1 MKYDYLSKIRGMIRF
16 TTKRKTIN
24 ILEGRFSS
32 VFRGRSLEF
41 EDLKEYDFGDNVHDI
56 DWKSSSRTGKT
67 LIRRYVAEKKH
78 NVLLAA
84 DTRPS
89 MLGDTPAGESKQDL
103 AAMICGTVAY
113 LAGREGADFSM
124 AWCGEKGSVWNY
136 FRSGEAHLERMLYEY
151 RKTPPGAS
159 SLTLSELLQ
168 RSLDTIR
175 KRMIIF
181 IVTDLAGL
189 AELDEKLIRRMAD
202 RHDVYIFRI
211 RDASLFQKDAF
222 DLGRGRYENRFFSRF
237 PFLRRLEEANKKAL
251 LEAKEAALKKYRV
264 RIVSIEK
271 ETEILDRLE
280 ELLRRS
286 AERV

>member
-1 MKYDYLSKIRGMIRF
+1 MKYDYLSKIRGMVRF
-16 TTKRKTIN
+16 RTRRKTVN

-84 DTRPS
+84 ETGPF
-89 MLGDTPAGESKQDL
+89 MAGDTPAGEAKQDL

-113 LAGREGADFSM
+113 LAGREGADFSI
-124 AWCGEKGSVWNY
+124 AYGGSKGGVWNY

-151 RKTPPGAS
+151 RGVVPGS
-159 SLTLSELLQ
+159 SSVDLHELLL
-168 RSLDTIR
+168 RTMGTVH

-189 AELDEKLIRRMAD
+189 ETLDEKLFRQLTD
-202 RHDVYIFRI
+202 RHDVYVFRI
-211 RDASLFQKDAF
+211 RDASVFSDGAF
-222 DLGRGRYENRFFSRF
+222 DLGRGRYALRIFRHF
-237 PFLRRLEEANKKAL
+237 PSLQRQEAL
-251 LEAKEAALKKYRV
+251 LKQNILDQKAVLFKKYG
-264 RIVSIEK
+264 ISMVSIDK
-271 ETEILDRLE
+271 EEQILDKLE
-280 ELLRRS
+280 ELLTRFDRK
-286 AERV
+286 